1 MGGGGKQ
8 SSTQSTEP
16 WSAAQP
22 YLKDVYSQAQDLYNA
37 GGPTFWGG
45 TANAPLTPEMQQA
58 MGDIWNRATS
68 GTPGLAGAQASTGAV
83 ASGAFTGSNPAY
95 DFLMGS
101 VYGGSQNPAMGYAQG
116 LIDNMGTNPAMQYMQ
131 QEASGQNVGQNPWLD
146 ATYKSA
152 VDPLMK
158 TYKESTVPALQSDY
172 ALSGRYGSNA
182 MRTAL
187 SGEQDKLGS
196 AASDLATK
204 IYGGAYAQD
213 RANQLAAQGQLSQ
226 AYSQD
231 IANRL
236 NAGQFLSGV
245 YDQGLQR
252 QLYGAQMLGQLGQ
265 QDVTNMLNAAG
276 MVPGLGQANYTDLN
290 AALGVAQSGQD
301 RSQAEQDL
309 ERERYEY
316 NQQLPYNWLQNY
328 AQLIY
333 GNPGSQS
340 GFGTTTATQRN
351 SGGGLFGQIL
361 GGAAGVGSLLSGI
374 GSLRLSDRRLKT
386 DIERVGT
393 LDNDTPVYKFRY
405 VFGGPPQLGVMA
417 QDVEEENPEAVYTL
431 WNGAKL
437 VDYDRAVAH

>member
-8 SSTQSTEP
+8 TQTQSAEP

-58 MGDIWNRATS
+58 MGDIWSRATG
-68 GTPGLAGAQASTGAV
+68 GTPGLAGAQASTGILA
-83 ASGAFTGSNPAY
+83 AGGAAGSNPAY
-95 DFLMGS
+95 DYLMGQ
-101 VYGGSQNPAMGYAQG
+101 VYGGDQNPALGYATNLAG
-116 LIDNMGTNPAMQYMQ
+116 NLGTNPAMQYMQ
-131 QEASGQNVGQNPWLD
+131 QEASGQNVGQNLWLD

-213 RANQLAAQGQLSQ
+213 RQNQLAAQGQLSQ
-226 AYSQD
+226 AYNQG
-231 IANRL
+231 IQNQL
-236 NAGQFLSGV
+236 GAGQFLSGV

-252 QLYGAQMLGQLGQ
+252 QLYGAQQLGQLGQ
-265 QDVTNMLNAAG
+265 QDITNMLNAAG
-276 MVPGLGQANYTDLN
+276 MVPQLGQANYTDLN
-290 AALGVAQSGQD
+290 AALGVAQAGQD
-301 RSQAEQDL
+301 RTQQEQDL

-340 GFGTTTATQRN
+340 GFGTTTSTTK
-351 SGGGLFGQIL
+351 GGGGGVFGQ
-361 GGAAGVGSLLSGI
+361 VLSGLTGLASI
-374 GSLRLSDRRLKT
+374 ASRFSDRRVKT
-386 DIERVGT
+386 DVTRVGT
-393 LDNDTPVYKFRY
+393 LDNDLPVYAYRY
-405 VFGGPPQLGVMA
+405 LWGGPVEIGVMA
-417 QDVEEENPEAVYTL
+417 QDVEKVHPEAVGNVWGIKT
-431 WNGAKL
+431 
-437 VDYDRAVAH
+437 VDYARATA